1 MSGAVRLDARSLT
14 LLLLGG
20 LALIAVAAW
29 QFLLRDQVKSY
40 RELLASRDE
49 SAHSV
54 ALERAAVAPE
64 TLAAAE
70 ARVAE
75 LEKQIYGAGP
85 AVPTSQMASH
95 VIGRLDGL
103 ARDFGVRLAGVKPGA
118 HGEVLGFAEV
128 PFDVQVEGDY
138 LRLMG
143 WLGRVEGEL
152 HPMVVKRFRIEPLA
166 DAGLLRMELR
176 VVSYRAPR
184 LP

>member
-1 MSGAVRLDARSLT
+1 VDP
-14 LLLLGG
+14 
-20 LALIAVAAW
+20 AA
-29 QFLLRDQVKSY
+29 
-40 RELLASRDE
+40 
-49 SAHSV
+49 
-54 ALERAAVAPE
+54 
-64 TLAAAE
+64 LAAAE
-70 ARVAE
+70 ARVSR
-75 LEKQIYGAGP
+75 LEQRLYGAGP
-85 AVPTSQMASH
+85 EVPVSQMASH

-103 ARDFGVRLAGVKPGA
+103 AREFQVRLAGVKPGTQA
-118 HGEVLGFAEV
+118 EVLGFAEV
-128 PFDVQVEGDY
+128 PFDVHVEGDY